1 MKYIYI
7 KLLCYLSSLF
17 ICIRSSGIGN
27 NVSKTN
33 KDILHDMA
41 YLLHVRILF
50 IYFAYQFTMKIWR
63 PKTLFLIL
71 IASFIFIVL
80 YYNVENYDKIEK
92 KEEIVVKDLAGES
105 LNFDFKFDDTSE
117 DIKIFA
123 KFSES
128 EVKLS

>member
-1 MKYIYI
+1 MIWPIYYI
-7 KLLCYLSSLF
+7 
-17 ICIRSSGIGN
+17 
-27 NVSKTN
+27 
-33 KDILHDMA
+33 
-41 YLLHVRILF
+41 HVRILF

-80 YYNVENYDKIEK
+80 YYNLENYDNIEK
-92 KEEIVVKDLAGES
+92 KEETIVKDLAGES

-117 DIKIFA
+117 DVKIFA